1 MAAADRGRSEYDH
14 THLSTAWYAGSG
26 SRPSGGRV
34 ISGLATST
42 RKRYLIIG
50 NGASG
55 TYAAETIRKT
65 DSEGEITLVTNEPYP
80 LYNRVALPPFLRDE
94 AKREKVFLR
103 TPEQHE
109 QKGIKLLVNTQ
120 ITSLETE
127 ARVASAADGKTFEY
141 DHLLIATGGRP
152 NPLPAPGATPDLK
165 GIYNFQYWDDAA
177 AIRERINTARHTVVV
192 GGSYIAYELAEAYRH
207 HGLAVTWLIRGP
219 RFLRRVLDEDG
230 GALVDDIARAAG
242 VDIHYGA
249 EVKEVHSKDGQ
260 VCGIT
265 TSADEY
271 IQCDMIGV
279 GLGVKMNVDFLKGTR
294 IKVRNGILTNE
305 YLETNV
311 PEVFAGG
318 DVAEFFDVSIGL
330 HNQMGTWNNSV
341 SHGRIAGANMLGER
355 KFYNDVPMYST
366 GLFDSRIRVM
376 GLTPENVPDLE
387 SWEHLDAA
395 NRNYQRLFF
404 KDGRLV
410 GGCLIGDI
418 KMQTRI
424 IQMIQARQVTPESER
439 YKILAA

>member
-1 MAAADRGRSEYDH
+1 
-14 THLSTAWYAGSG
+14 
-26 SRPSGGRV
+26 
-34 ISGLATST
+34 LATST
-42 RKRYLIIG
+42 RKRYLMVG

-65 DSEGEITLVTNEPYP
+65 DAEGEITLLTNEPYP

-103 TPEQHE
+103 TPEQHA
-109 QKGIKLLVNTQ
+109 QKGIKLLVNTP
-120 ITSLETE
+120 IVALNTLE
-127 ARVASAADGKTFEY
+127 RVATAADGQTFPY
-141 DHLLIATGGRP
+141 DRVLIATGGRP
-152 NPLPAPGATPDLK
+152 NPLPAPGAGPDVQ
-165 GIYNFQYWDDAA
+165 GIYNFQYWDDAT
-177 AIRERINTARHTVVV
+177 AIRERINTARHAVVV

-230 GALVDDIARAAG
+230 GALVDDIARSAG
-242 VDIHYGA
+242 VDIRYGA
-249 EVKEVHSKDGQ
+249 EVAQVHSKDGQ
-260 VCGIT
+260 VCGVNT
-265 TSADEY
+265 TTGEY
-271 IQCDMIGV
+271 LQCDTIGV
-279 GLGVKMNVDFLKGTR
+279 GLGVKMNVDFLKGTP
-294 IKVRNGILTNE
+294 ITVRGGVVTNE
-305 YLETNV
+305 FLETNV
-311 PEVFAGG
+311 QDVFAAG

-366 GLFDSRIRVM
+366 GLFASRIRVM

-387 SWEHLDAA
+387 SWEHLDAP

-410 GGCLIGDI
+410 GGVLIGDI

-424 IQMIQARQVTPESER
+424 IQMIQARQVTPEADR
-439 YKILAA
+439 GKLLAA

>member
-1 MAAADRGRSEYDH
+1 M
-14 THLSTAWYAGSG
+14 
-26 SRPSGGRV
+26 
-34 ISGLATST
+34 ATST
-42 RKRYLIIG
+42 RKRYLLIG

-65 DSEGEITLVTNEPYP
+65 DPDGEITLLTNEPYP

-103 TPEQHE
+103 TPEQHA
-109 QKGIKLLVNTQ
+109 QKGIKLLVNTP
-120 ITSLETE
+120 IVSVNTE
-127 ARVASAADGKTFEY
+127 QRVATAADGQTFPYERM
-141 DHLLIATGGRP
+141 LVATGGRP
-152 NPLPAPGATPDLK
+152 NPLPAPGASPDIQ

-177 AIRERINTARHTVVV
+177 AIRERMETAKHAVVV
-192 GGSYIAYELAEAYRH
+192 GGSYIAYELAEAFRH

-230 GALVDDIARAAG
+230 GALVDDIAGAAG
-242 VDIHYGA
+242 VEIHYGG
-249 EVKEVHSKDGQ
+249 EVGEVHTRDGQ
-260 VCGIT
+260 VCGVT
-265 TSADEY
+265 TSKGEH
-271 IQCDMIGV
+271 IGCDVIGV
-279 GLGVKMNVDFLKGTR
+279 GLGVKMNVDFLKDTP
-294 IKVRNGILTNE
+294 ITVRSGIVTNE

-311 PEVFAGG
+311 PDVFAAG

-439 YKILAA
+439 GKLLAA

>member
-1 MAAADRGRSEYDH
+1 M
-14 THLSTAWYAGSG
+14 
-26 SRPSGGRV
+26 
-34 ISGLATST
+34 ATST
-42 RKRYLIIG
+42 RKRYLLVG

-65 DSEGEITLVTNEPYP
+65 DTEGEITLVTNEPYP

-103 TPEQHE
+103 TPEQHQ
-109 QKGIKLLVNTQ
+109 QKGIKLLVNTP
-120 ITSLETE
+120 IVALDTRE
-127 ARVASAADGKTFEY
+127 RVATAADGQVFPY
-141 DHLLIATGGRP
+141 DRLLIATGGRP
-152 NPLPAPGATPDLK
+152 RPLPSPGAANLQ

-177 AIRERINTARHTVVV
+177 AIRERINSAKHAVVV

-207 HGLAVTWLIRGP
+207 HKLDVTWLIRGP

-230 GALVDDIARAAG
+230 GALVDDIARSAG
-242 VDIHYGA
+242 VDIKYGA
-249 EVKEVHSKDGQ
+249 EVAEVHSRDGQ
-260 VCGIT
+260 VCGVT
-265 TSADEY
+265 TTDGEF
-271 IQCDMIGV
+271 IGCDTIGV
-279 GLGVKMNVDFLKGTR
+279 GLGVKMNVDFLKDTP
-294 IKVRNGILTNE
+294 ITVRGGVVTNE

-311 PEVFAGG
+311 PDVYAAG

-366 GLFDSRIRVM
+366 GLFTSRIRVM

-395 NRNYQRLFF
+395 SRNYQRLFF

-418 KMQTRI
+418 RMQTRI
-424 IQMIQARQVTPESER
+424 IQMIQARQVTPEAER
-439 YKILAA
+439 GKLLAA

>member
-1 MAAADRGRSEYDH
+1 
-14 THLSTAWYAGSG
+14 
-26 SRPSGGRV
+26 
-34 ISGLATST
+34 LATST

-65 DSEGEITLVTNEPYP
+65 DTEGDITLLTNEPYP

-94 AKREKVFLR
+94 ARREKVFLR

-109 QKGIKLLVNTQ
+109 QKGIKLLLNTL
-120 ITSLETE
+120 ITSVDTE
-127 ARVASAADGKTFEY
+127 AHVASAADGQTFPYER
-141 DHLLIATGGRP
+141 LLIATGGRP
-152 NPLPAPGATPDLK
+152 NPLPVPGATPDVQ
-165 GIYNFQYWDDAA
+165 GIYNFQYWDDTA
-177 AIRERINTARHTVVV
+177 AIRERMNTAKHAVVV
-192 GGSYIAYELAEAYRH
+192 GGSYIAYELAEAFRH
-207 HGLAVTWLIRGP
+207 HGIAVTWLIRGP
-219 RFLRRVLDEDG
+219 RFLRRVLDANG

-242 VDIHYGA
+242 VNIHYGG
-249 EVKEVHSKDGQ
+249 EVKEVHSRDGQ
-260 VCGIT
+260 VSGVT
-265 TSADEY
+265 TTTDAY
-271 IQCDMIGV
+271 IECDMVGV
-279 GLGVKMNVDFLKGTR
+279 GLGVKMNMDFLAGSPIETR
-294 IKVRNGILTNE
+294 SGVVTTE
-305 YLETNV
+305 FLETNV
-311 PEVFAGG
+311 QDIFAAG
-318 DVAEFFDVSIGL
+318 DVAEFFDVSIGA

-341 SHGRIAGANMLGER
+341 SHGRIAGANMLGDR

-395 NRNYQRLFF
+395 NRNYKRLFF

-439 YKILAA
+439 GKLLLAA

>member
-1 MAAADRGRSEYDH
+1 
-14 THLSTAWYAGSG
+14 
-26 SRPSGGRV
+26 
-34 ISGLATST
+34 LATST

-65 DSEGEITLVTNEPYP
+65 DAEGEITLVTNEPYP
-80 LYNRVALPPFLRDE
+80 LYNRVALPPYLRDE
-94 AKREKVFLR
+94 ARPEKVFLR

-109 QKGIKLLVNTQ
+109 QKGIKLLCDTQ
-120 ITSLETE
+120 ITQLDTE
-127 ARVASAADGKTFEY
+127 GLVATAADGRTFAF
-141 DHLLIATGGRP
+141 DRLLIATGGRP
-152 NPLPAPGATPDLK
+152 NPLPAPGYSPDVK
-165 GIYNFQYWDDAA
+165 GIYNFQYWDEAT
-177 AIRERINTARHTVVV
+177 AIRECMNRAKNSIAV
-192 GGSYIAYELAEAYRH
+192 GGSYIAYELAEAFRH
-207 HGLAVTWLIRGP
+207 HGLNVVWLIRGP

-230 GALVDDIARAAG
+230 GALVDDIARDAG

-249 EVKEVHSKDGQ
+249 EIQEVHTQNGQ

-265 TSADEY
+265 TTKGENLA
-271 IQCDMIGV
+271 CDLLGV
-279 GLGVKMNVDFLKGTR
+279 GLGVKMNVDFLAGTP
-294 IKVRNGILTNE
+294 ITVRGGIVTNE

-311 PEVFAGG
+311 PDVFAAG

-366 GLFDSRIRVM
+366 GLFNSRIRVM

-395 NRNYQRLFF
+395 NKNYQRLFF

-424 IQMIQARQVTPESER
+424 IQMIQARQVIPEPER
-439 YKILAA
+439 GKLLAA

>member
-1 MAAADRGRSEYDH
+1 M
-14 THLSTAWYAGSG
+14 
-26 SRPSGGRV
+26 
-34 ISGLATST
+34 
-42 RKRYLIIG
+42 RKRYLLIG

-55 TYAAETIRKT
+55 TYAAETIRKADT
-65 DSEGEITLVTNEPYP
+65 EGEITLVTNEPYP
-80 LYNRVALPPFLRDE
+80 LYNRVALPPFLRDQ

-103 TPEQHE
+103 TPEQHA
-109 QKGIKLLVNTQ
+109 QKGIKLLVNTP
-120 ITSLETE
+120 ITAVDTRE
-127 ARVASAADGKTFEY
+127 RVATASDGQVFPY
-141 DHLLIATGGRP
+141 DRLLIATGGRP
-152 NPLPAPGATPDLK
+152 NPLPAPGASPGLQ
-165 GIYNFQYWDDAA
+165 GIYNFQYWDEAA
-177 AIRERINTARHTVVV
+177 AIRERINTARHAVVV
-192 GGSYIAYELAEAYRH
+192 GGSYIAYELAEAFRH
-207 HGLAVTWLIRGP
+207 HNLVVTWLIRGP

-242 VDIHYGA
+242 VDIHYGG
-249 EVKEVHSKDGQ
+249 EVGEVHSKDGQ
-260 VCGIT
+260 VCGVT
-265 TSADEY
+265 TSTGEH
-271 IQCDMIGV
+271 IQCDMLGV
-279 GLGVKMNVDFLKGTR
+279 GLGVKMNVDFVKGTP
-294 IKVRNGILTNE
+294 ITVRGGVVTNE

-311 PEVFAGG
+311 ADVFAAG

-341 SHGRIAGANMLGER
+341 SHGRIAGSNMLGER

-424 IQMIQARQVTPESER
+424 IQMIQARQVTPESQR
-439 YKILAA
+439 GKLLAA

>member
-1 MAAADRGRSEYDH
+1 
-14 THLSTAWYAGSG
+14 
-26 SRPSGGRV
+26 
-34 ISGLATST
+34 LATST

-65 DSEGEITLVTNEPYP
+65 DTEGDITLLTNEPYP

-94 AKREKVFLR
+94 ARREKVFLR

-109 QKGIKLLVNTQ
+109 QKGIKLLLNTL
-120 ITSLETE
+120 ITSVDTE
-127 ARVASAADGKTFEY
+127 AHVASAADGQTFPYER
-141 DHLLIATGGRP
+141 LLIATGGRP
-152 NPLPAPGATPDLK
+152 NPLPVPGATPDVQ
-165 GIYNFQYWDDAA
+165 GIYNFQYWDDTA
-177 AIRERINTARHTVVV
+177 AIRERMNTAKHAVVV
-192 GGSYIAYELAEAYRH
+192 GGSYIAYELAEAFRH
-207 HGLAVTWLIRGP
+207 HGIAVTWLIRGP
-219 RFLRRVLDEDG
+219 RFLRRVLDANG

-242 VDIHYGA
+242 VDIHYGG
-249 EVKEVHSKDGQ
+249 EVKEVHSRDGQ
-260 VCGIT
+260 VSGVT
-265 TSADEY
+265 TTTDAY
-271 IQCDMIGV
+271 IECDMVGV
-279 GLGVKMNVDFLKGTR
+279 GLGVKMNMDFLAGSPIETR
-294 IKVRNGILTNE
+294 SGVVTTE
-305 YLETNV
+305 FLETNV
-311 PEVFAGG
+311 QDIFAAG
-318 DVAEFFDVSIGL
+318 DVAEFFDVSIGA

-341 SHGRIAGANMLGER
+341 SHGRIAGANMLGDR

-395 NRNYQRLFF
+395 NRNYKRLFF

-439 YKILAA
+439 GKLLLAA

>member
-1 MAAADRGRSEYDH
+1 
-14 THLSTAWYAGSG
+14 
-26 SRPSGGRV
+26 
-34 ISGLATST
+34 LATSI
-42 RKRYLIIG
+42 RKRYLLIG

-65 DSEGEITLVTNEPYP
+65 DTDGEITLLTDEPYP

-94 AKREKVFLR
+94 ARREKVFLR
-103 TPEQHE
+103 TPEQHA
-109 QKGIKLLVNTQ
+109 QKGIKLLVNTRVVQ
-120 ITSLETE
+120 VNTE
-127 ARVASAADGKTFEY
+127 HCVAVTADGRELPY

-152 NPLPAPGATPDLK
+152 NPLPAPGATPDVQ
-165 GIYNFQYWDDAA
+165 GIYNFQYWDDAT
-177 AIRERINTARHTVVV
+177 AIRERINTARHAVVV

-207 HGLAVTWLIRGP
+207 HGLEVTWLIRGP

-230 GALVDDIARAAG
+230 GALVDDIARAVG
-242 VDIHYGA
+242 VDIIYGG
-249 EVKEVHSKDGQ
+249 EVGEVHSRDGQ
-260 VCGIT
+260 VCGVT
-265 TSADEY
+265 TTTGKHIA
-271 IQCDMIGV
+271 CDTIGV
-279 GLGVKMNVDFLKGTR
+279 GLGVRMNVDFLEDTP
-294 IKVRNGILTNE
+294 ITVRNGIVTNE

-311 PEVFAGG
+311 ANVFAAG

-366 GLFDSRIRVM
+366 GLFTSRIRVM

-387 SWEHLDAA
+387 SWEHLDAP
-395 NRNYQRLFF
+395 RGNYQRLFF

-418 KMQTRI
+418 RMQTRI
-424 IQMIQARQVTPESER
+424 IQMIQARQVTPEAER
-439 YKILAA
+439 AKLLAA

>member
-1 MAAADRGRSEYDH
+1 MAA
-14 THLSTAWYAGSG
+14 
-26 SRPSGGRV
+26 
-34 ISGLATST
+34 ST
-42 RKRYLIIG
+42 RKRYLLIG

-65 DSEGEITLVTNEPYP
+65 DTEGEITLLTNESYP

-109 QKGIKLLVNTQ
+109 QKGIKLLVNTP
-120 ITSLETE
+120 IAALNTE
-127 ARVASAADGKTFEY
+127 GRVATSADGQEFPY
-141 DHLLIATGGRP
+141 DRLLIATGGRP
-152 NPLPAPGATPDLK
+152 NPLPAPGATPDVE

-177 AIRERINTARHTVVV
+177 AIRERINTAKHAVVV

-207 HGLAVTWLIRGP
+207 HGISVTWLIRGP

-230 GALVDDIARAAG
+230 GALVDDIAREAG
-242 VDIHYGA
+242 VEIVYGG
-249 EVKEVHSKDGQ
+249 EVAEVHSKDGQ
-260 VCGIT
+260 VCGVT
-265 TSADEY
+265 TTTG
-271 IQCDMIGV
+271 QHLGCDTIGV
-279 GLGVKMNVDFLKGTR
+279 GLGVKMNVDFLRDTP
-294 IKVRNGILTNE
+294 ITVRNGIVTNE

-311 PEVFAGG
+311 PDVYAAG

-341 SHGRIAGANMLGER
+341 SHGRISGANMLGER

-418 KMQTRI
+418 RMQTRI
-424 IQMIQARQVTPESER
+424 IKMIQARQVIPDADR
-439 YKILAA
+439 ANLLAA

>member
-1 MAAADRGRSEYDH
+1 M
-14 THLSTAWYAGSG
+14 
-26 SRPSGGRV
+26 
-34 ISGLATST
+34 
-42 RKRYLIIG
+42 RKRYLLIG

-55 TYAAETIRKT
+55 TYAAETIRKADT
-65 DSEGEITLVTNEPYP
+65 EGEITLVTNEPYP
-80 LYNRVALPPFLRDE
+80 LYNRVALPPFLRDQ

-103 TPEQHE
+103 TPEQHA
-109 QKGIKLLVNTQ
+109 QKGIKLLVNTP
-120 ITSLETE
+120 ITALDTHE
-127 ARVASAADGKTFEY
+127 RVATASDGQVFPY
-141 DHLLIATGGRP
+141 DRLLIATGGRP
-152 NPLPAPGATPDLK
+152 NPLPAPGASPDLQ
-165 GIYNFQYWDDAA
+165 GIYNFQYWDEAA
-177 AIRERINTARHTVVV
+177 AIRERISTARHAVVV
-192 GGSYIAYELAEAYRH
+192 GGSYIAYELAEAFRH
-207 HGLAVTWLIRGP
+207 HNLVVTWLIRGP

-242 VDIHYGA
+242 VDIHYGG
-249 EVKEVHSKDGQ
+249 EVGEVHSKDGQ
-260 VCGIT
+260 VCGVT
-265 TSADEY
+265 TTTGEH

-279 GLGVKMNVDFLKGTR
+279 GLGVKMNVDFVKDTP
-294 IKVRNGILTNE
+294 ITVRGGVVTNE

-311 PEVFAGG
+311 ADVFAAG

-341 SHGRIAGANMLGER
+341 SHGRIAGSNMLGER

-410 GGCLIGDI
+410 GGCLIGNI

-439 YKILAA
+439 GKLLAA

>member
-1 MAAADRGRSEYDH
+1 M
-14 THLSTAWYAGSG
+14 
-26 SRPSGGRV
+26 
-34 ISGLATST
+34 
-42 RKRYLIIG
+42 RKRYLLIG

-55 TYAAETIRKT
+55 TYAAETIRKADT
-65 DSEGEITLVTNEPYP
+65 EGEITLVTNEPYP
-80 LYNRVALPPFLRDE
+80 LYNRVALPPFLRDQ

-103 TPEQHE
+103 TPEQHA
-109 QKGIKLLVNTQ
+109 QKGIKLLVNTP
-120 ITSLETE
+120 ITALDTRE
-127 ARVASAADGKTFEY
+127 RVATASDGQVFPY
-141 DHLLIATGGRP
+141 DRLLIATGGRP
-152 NPLPAPGATPDLK
+152 NPLPAPGASPGLQ
-165 GIYNFQYWDDAA
+165 GIYNFQYWDEAA
-177 AIRERINTARHTVVV
+177 AIRERINTARHAVVV
-192 GGSYIAYELAEAYRH
+192 GGSYIAYELAEAFRH
-207 HGLAVTWLIRGP
+207 HNLVVTWLIRGP

-242 VDIHYGA
+242 VDIHYGG
-249 EVKEVHSKDGQ
+249 EVGEVHSKDGQ
-260 VCGIT
+260 VCGVT
-265 TSADEY
+265 TTTGEQL
-271 IQCDMIGV
+271 QCDMIGV
-279 GLGVKMNVDFLKGTR
+279 GLGVKMNVDFVKDTP
-294 IKVRNGILTNE
+294 ITVRGGVVTNE

-311 PEVFAGG
+311 ADVFAAG

-341 SHGRIAGANMLGER
+341 SHGRIAGSNMLGER

-424 IQMIQARQVTPESER
+424 IQMIQARQVTPESQR
-439 YKILAA
+439 GKLLAA

>member
-1 MAAADRGRSEYDH
+1 M
-14 THLSTAWYAGSG
+14 
-26 SRPSGGRV
+26 
-34 ISGLATST
+34 ATST

-65 DSEGEITLVTNEPYP
+65 DAEGEITLVTNEPYP
-80 LYNRVALPPFLRDE
+80 LYNRVALPPYLRDE
-94 AKREKVFLR
+94 ARPEKVFLR

-109 QKGIKLLVNTQ
+109 QKGIKLLCDTQ
-120 ITSLETE
+120 ITQLDTE
-127 ARVASAADGKTFEY
+127 GLVATAADGRTFAF
-141 DHLLIATGGRP
+141 DRLLIATGGRP
-152 NPLPAPGATPDLK
+152 NPLPAPGYSPDVK
-165 GIYNFQYWDDAA
+165 GIYNFQYWDEAT
-177 AIRERINTARHTVVV
+177 AIRECMNRAKNSIAV
-192 GGSYIAYELAEAYRH
+192 GGSYIAYELAEAFRH
-207 HGLAVTWLIRGP
+207 HGLNVVWLIRGP

-230 GALVDDIARAAG
+230 GALVDDIGRDAG

-249 EVKEVHSKDGQ
+249 EIQEVHTQNGQ

-265 TSADEY
+265 TTKGENLA
-271 IQCDMIGV
+271 CDLLGV
-279 GLGVKMNVDFLKGTR
+279 GLGVKMNVDFLAGTP
-294 IKVRNGILTNE
+294 ITVRGGIVTNE

-311 PEVFAGG
+311 PDVFAAG

-366 GLFDSRIRVM
+366 GLFNSRIRVM

-395 NRNYQRLFF
+395 NKNYQRLFF

-424 IQMIQARQVTPESER
+424 IQMIQARQVIPEPER
-439 YKILAA
+439 GKLLAA

>member
-1 MAAADRGRSEYDH
+1 M
-14 THLSTAWYAGSG
+14 
-26 SRPSGGRV
+26 
-34 ISGLATST
+34 
-42 RKRYLIIG
+42 IG
-50 NGASG
+50 NGAAG
-55 TYAAETIRKT
+55 TYAAETIRKI
-65 DSEGEITLVTNEPYP
+65 DSDGEITLVTNEPYP

-94 AKREKVFLR
+94 ARREKVFLR
-103 TPEQHE
+103 TPEQHA
-109 QKGIKLLVNTQ
+109 QKGIKLLVNTP
-120 ITSLETE
+120 ITMLDTE
-127 ARVASAADGKTFEY
+127 ECVATAADGQVFPY
-141 DHLLIATGGRP
+141 DRLLIATGGRP
-152 NPLPAPGATPDLK
+152 NRLPVPGATPDIQ
-165 GIYNFQYWDDAA
+165 GIYNFQYWDDAT
-177 AIRERINTARHTVVV
+177 AIRDRMNTAKHTVVV

-249 EVKEVHSKDGQ
+249 EVAEVHSKDGQ
-260 VCGIT
+260 VCSVT
-265 TSADEY
+265 TSRGEH
-271 IQCDMIGV
+271 IPCDMLGV
-279 GLGVKMNVDFLKGTR
+279 GLGVKMNVDFIKGTP
-294 IKVRNGILTNE
+294 ITVRNGVVTNE
-305 YLETNV
+305 FLETNV
-311 PEVFAGG
+311 ADVYAAG

-387 SWEHLDAA
+387 SWEHLDAP

-404 KDGRLV
+404 KEGRLV

-418 KMQTRI
+418 RMQTRI
-424 IQMIQARQVTPESER
+424 IQMIQARQVTPEAER
-439 YKILAA
+439 GKLLAA

>member
-1 MAAADRGRSEYDH
+1 
-14 THLSTAWYAGSG
+14 
-26 SRPSGGRV
+26 
-34 ISGLATST
+34 LATST
-42 RKRYLIIG
+42 LKRYLLIG

-65 DSEGEITLVTNEPYP
+65 DTEAQITLLTNEPYP

-103 TPEQHE
+103 TPEQHA
-109 QKGIKLLVNTQ
+109 QKGIKLLVNTPIVMLDTQ
-120 ITSLETE
+120 E
-127 ARVASAADGKTFEY
+127 RVATAEDGQVFPY
-141 DHLLIATGGRP
+141 DRALIATGGRP
-152 NPLPAPGATPDLK
+152 NPLPAPGATPEVK

-177 AIRERINTARHTVVV
+177 AIRERMNTAKHAVVV
-192 GGSYIAYELAEAYRH
+192 GGSYIAYELAEAFRH
-207 HGLAVTWLIRGP
+207 HGLTVTWLIRGP

-230 GALVDDIARAAG
+230 GALVDDIAHTAG
-242 VDIHYGA
+242 VDVQYGG
-249 EVKEVHSKDGQ
+249 EVAEVHSRDGQ
-260 VCGIT
+260 VCGVT
-265 TSADEY
+265 TTKGDY
-271 IQCDMIGV
+271 LQCDIIGV
-279 GLGVKMNVDFLKGTR
+279 GLGVKMNVDFLKATP
-294 IKVRNGILTNE
+294 ITVRGGIVTNE

-311 PEVFAGG
+311 PDVFAAG

-418 KMQTRI
+418 RMQTRI
-424 IQMIQARQVTPESER
+424 IQMIQARRVTPETER
-439 YKILAA
+439 GKLLAA

>member
-1 MAAADRGRSEYDH
+1 LAA
-14 THLSTAWYAGSG
+14 
-26 SRPSGGRV
+26 
-34 ISGLATST
+34 ST
-42 RKRYLIIG
+42 RKRYLLIG

-65 DSEGEITLVTNEPYP
+65 DTDGEITLVTNEPYP

-103 TPEQHE
+103 TPEQHA
-109 QKGIKLLVNTQ
+109 QKGIKLLVNTP
-120 ITSLETE
+120 IERLDTV
-127 ARVASAADGKTFEY
+127 ARVATAADGQEFPY
-141 DHLLIATGGRP
+141 DRLLIATGGRP
-152 NPLPAPGATPDLK
+152 NPLPAPGATSDVQ
-165 GIYNFQYWDDAA
+165 GIYNFQYWDDAT
-177 AIRERINTARHTVVV
+177 AIRERITTARHAVVV

-207 HGLAVTWLIRGP
+207 HGLVVTWLIRGP

-242 VDIHYGA
+242 VQIIYGG
-249 EVKEVHSKDGQ
+249 EVAEVHSKDGQ
-260 VCGIT
+260 VCGVT
-265 TSADEY
+265 TTTAQHIS
-271 IQCDMIGV
+271 CDTIGV
-279 GLGVKMNVDFLKGTR
+279 GLGVKMNVDFLQGTP
-294 IKVRNGILTNE
+294 ITVRNGIVTNE
-305 YLETNV
+305 FLETNV
-311 PEVFAGG
+311 PDVFAAG
-318 DVAEFFDVSIGL
+318 DVAEFFDVSIGA

-341 SHGRIAGANMLGER
+341 SHGRISGSNMLGER

-387 SWEHLDAA
+387 SWEHLDAP

-418 KMQTRI
+418 RMQTRI
-424 IQMIQARQVTPESER
+424 IQMIQTRQVIPEPGR
-439 YKILAA
+439 GNLLAA

>member
-1 MAAADRGRSEYDH
+1 
-14 THLSTAWYAGSG
+14 
-26 SRPSGGRV
+26 
-34 ISGLATST
+34 LATST

-50 NGASG
+50 NGATG

-65 DSEGEITLVTNEPYP
+65 DTDGEITLLTNEPYP

-94 AKREKVFLR
+94 ARREKVFLR

-109 QKGIKLLVNTQ
+109 QKGIKLLCQTQ
-120 ITSLETE
+120 IEKLDTQAHVATS
-127 ARVASAADGKTFEY
+127 ADGQTFEY
-141 DHLLIATGGRP
+141 DTLLIATGGRP
-152 NPLPAPGATPDLK
+152 NPLPAPGASPDLQ
-165 GIYNFQYWDDAA
+165 GIYNFQYWDDAT
-177 AIRERINTARHTVVV
+177 AIRERMNTAKHAVVV

-207 HGLAVTWLIRGP
+207 HGLEVTWLIRGP

-230 GALVDDIARAAG
+230 GALVDDIARGIG
-242 VDIHYGA
+242 VDTRYGD
-249 EVKEVHSKDGQ
+249 EVAEVHSTNGQ
-260 VCGIT
+260 VCGVT
-265 TSADEY
+265 TTTGDHLN
-271 IQCDMIGV
+271 CDMIGV
-279 GLGVKMNVDFLKGTR
+279 GLGVKMNVDFLQGTAVT
-294 IKVRNGILTNE
+294 VRSGIVTNE

-311 PEVFAGG
+311 PAVFAGG

-366 GLFDSRIRVM
+366 GLFTSRIRVM

-387 SWEHLDAA
+387 SWAHLDAQGG
-395 NRNYQRLFF
+395 NYQRLFF

-418 KMQTRI
+418 RMQTRI
-424 IQMIQARQVTPESER
+424 IQLIQARQVIPEPER
-439 YKILAA
+439 GKLLAA

>member
-1 MAAADRGRSEYDH
+1 M
-14 THLSTAWYAGSG
+14 
-26 SRPSGGRV
+26 
-34 ISGLATST
+34 
-42 RKRYLIIG
+42 RKRYLLIG

-55 TYAAETIRKT
+55 TYAAETIRKADT
-65 DSEGEITLVTNEPYP
+65 EGEITLVTNEPYP
-80 LYNRVALPPFLRDE
+80 LYNRVALPPFLRDQ

-103 TPEQHE
+103 TPEQHA
-109 QKGIKLLVNTQ
+109 QKGIKLLVNTP
-120 ITSLETE
+120 ITALDTRE
-127 ARVASAADGKTFEY
+127 RVATASDGQVFPY
-141 DHLLIATGGRP
+141 DRLLIATGGRP
-152 NPLPAPGATPDLK
+152 NPLPAPGASPGLQ
-165 GIYNFQYWDDAA
+165 GIYNFQYWDEAA
-177 AIRERINTARHTVVV
+177 AIRERISTARHAVVV
-192 GGSYIAYELAEAYRH
+192 GGSYIAYELAEAFRH
-207 HGLAVTWLIRGP
+207 HNLVVTWLIRGP

-242 VDIHYGA
+242 VDIHYGE
-249 EVKEVHSKDGQ
+249 EVGEVHSKDGQ
-260 VCGIT
+260 VCGVT
-265 TSADEY
+265 TTTGEHL
-271 IQCDMIGV
+271 QCDMIGV
-279 GLGVKMNVDFLKGTR
+279 GLGVKMNVDFVKDTP
-294 IKVRNGILTNE
+294 ITVRGGVVTNE

-311 PEVFAGG
+311 ADVFAAG

-341 SHGRIAGANMLGER
+341 SHGRIAGSNMLGER

-424 IQMIQARQVTPESER
+424 IQMIQARQVTPESQR
-439 YKILAA
+439 GKLLAA

>member
-1 MAAADRGRSEYDH
+1 VLH
-14 THLSTAWYAGSG
+14 PAGIVDLALPWEA
-26 SRPSGGRV
+26 RCC
-34 ISGLATST
+34 LATST

-65 DSEGEITLVTNEPYP
+65 DAEGEITLLTNEPYP

-103 TPEQHE
+103 TVEQHE
-109 QKGIKLLVNTQ
+109 QKGIKLLVNTL
-120 ITSLETE
+120 ITSLDTE
-127 ARVASAADGKTFEY
+127 SRVATAADGQTFPYER
-141 DHLLIATGGRP
+141 LLLATGGRP
-152 NPLPAPGATPDLK
+152 NPLPAPGATPEVH
-165 GIYNFQYWDDAA
+165 GIYNFQYWDEAA
-177 AIRERINTARHTVVV
+177 AIRERMNTAKHGVVV
-192 GGSYIAYELAEAYRH
+192 GGSYIAYELAEAFRH

-242 VDIHYGA
+242 VDIHYGG
-249 EVKEVHSKDGQ
+249 EVKEVHSRDGQ
-260 VCGIT
+260 VCGVT
-265 TSADEY
+265 TTTDEY
-271 IQCDMIGV
+271 IQCDMVGV
-279 GLGVKMNVDFLKGTR
+279 GLGVKMNMDFLSGTP
-294 IKVRNGILTNE
+294 VETHNGILTTE

-311 PEVFAGG
+311 QDIFAAG
-318 DVAEFFDVSIGL
+318 DVAEFFDVSIGA

-341 SHGRIAGANMLGER
+341 SHGRIAGANMLGDR

-387 SWEHLDAA
+387 SWEQLDAP
-395 NRNYQRLFF
+395 NRNYKRLFF
-404 KDGRLV
+404 KEGRLV

-424 IQMIQARQVTPESER
+424 IQMIQSRQVTPESER
-439 YKILAA
+439 GKLLLAA

>member
-1 MAAADRGRSEYDH
+1 LAA
-14 THLSTAWYAGSG
+14 
-26 SRPSGGRV
+26 
-34 ISGLATST
+34 ST
-42 RKRYLIIG
+42 RKRYLLIG

-65 DSEGEITLVTNEPYP
+65 DSEGEITLLTNEPYP

-103 TPEQHE
+103 TPEQHA
-109 QKGIKLLVNTQ
+109 QKGIKLLVNTP
-120 ITSLETE
+120 IVALNTD
-127 ARVASAADGKTFEY
+127 ARVATSADGQEFPY
-141 DHLLIATGGRP
+141 DRLLIATGGRP
-152 NPLPAPGATPDLK
+152 NPLPVPGASPDVQ
-165 GIYNFQYWDDAA
+165 GIYNFQYWDDAT
-177 AIRERINTARHTVVV
+177 AIRERINTAKHAVVV
-192 GGSYIAYELAEAYRH
+192 GGSYIGYELAEAYRH

-230 GALVDDIARAAG
+230 GALVDDIARAVG
-242 VDIHYGA
+242 VDIIYGG
-249 EVKEVHSKDGQ
+249 EVAEVHSRDGQ
-260 VCGIT
+260 VCGVT
-265 TSADEY
+265 TTTGKHID
-271 IQCDMIGV
+271 CDTIGV
-279 GLGVKMNVDFLKGTR
+279 GLGVKMNVDFLQGTP
-294 IKVRNGILTNE
+294 ITVRNGIVTNE

-311 PEVFAGG
+311 PDVFAAG

-341 SHGRIAGANMLGER
+341 SHGRICGANMLGER

-387 SWEHLDAA
+387 SWEHLDAP

-418 KMQTRI
+418 RRQTRI
-424 IQMIQARQVTPESER
+424 IQMIQTRQVIPEPDR
-439 YKILAA
+439 GNLLAA

>member
-1 MAAADRGRSEYDH
+1 LAA
-14 THLSTAWYAGSG
+14 
-26 SRPSGGRV
+26 
-34 ISGLATST
+34 ST
-42 RKRYLIIG
+42 RKRYLLIG

-65 DSEGEITLVTNEPYP
+65 DTEGEITLLTNEPYP

-94 AKREKVFLR
+94 ARREKVFLR
-103 TPEQHE
+103 TPEQHA
-109 QKGIKLLVNTQ
+109 QKGIKLLVNTP
-120 ITSLETE
+120 ITALNTE
-127 ARVASAADGKTFEY
+127 ARVATAADGQKFPY
-141 DHLLIATGGRP
+141 DRLLIATGGRP
-152 NPLPAPGATPDLK
+152 NPLPAPGADPAVQ
-165 GIYNFQYWDDAA
+165 GIYNFQYWDDAT
-177 AIRERINTARHTVVV
+177 AIRERINTAKHAVVV

-230 GALVDDIARAAG
+230 GALVDDIARAVG
-242 VDIHYGA
+242 VDIIYGG
-249 EVKEVHSKDGQ
+249 EVAEVHSRDGQ
-260 VCGIT
+260 VCGVT
-265 TSADEY
+265 TTTGQH
-271 IQCDMIGV
+271 IGCDTIGV
-279 GLGVKMNVDFLKGTR
+279 GLGVKMNVDFLKDTP
-294 IKVRNGILTNE
+294 ITVRNGIVTNE

-311 PEVFAGG
+311 PDVFAAG

-341 SHGRIAGANMLGER
+341 SHGRICGANMLGER

-387 SWEHLDAA
+387 SWEHLDAP

-410 GGCLIGDI
+410 GGCLIGDVRR
-418 KMQTRI
+418 QTRI
-424 IQMIQARQVTPESER
+424 IQMIQTRQVIPEADR
-439 YKILAA
+439 GNLLAA

>member
-1 MAAADRGRSEYDH
+1 M
-14 THLSTAWYAGSG
+14 
-26 SRPSGGRV
+26 
-34 ISGLATST
+34 ATST

-65 DSEGEITLVTNEPYP
+65 DAEGEITLVTNEPYP
-80 LYNRVALPPFLRDE
+80 LYNRVALPPYLRDE
-94 AKREKVFLR
+94 ARPEKVFLR

-109 QKGIKLLVNTQ
+109 QKGIKLLCDTQ
-120 ITSLETE
+120 ITQLDTE
-127 ARVASAADGKTFEY
+127 GLVATAADGRTFAF
-141 DHLLIATGGRP
+141 DRLLIATGGRP
-152 NPLPAPGATPDLK
+152 NPLPAPGYSPDVK
-165 GIYNFQYWDDAA
+165 GIYNFQYWDEAT
-177 AIRERINTARHTVVV
+177 AIRECMNRAKNSIAV
-192 GGSYIAYELAEAYRH
+192 GGSYIAYELAEAFRH
-207 HGLAVTWLIRGP
+207 HGLNVVWLIRGP

-230 GALVDDIARAAG
+230 GALVDDIARDAG

-249 EVKEVHSKDGQ
+249 EIQEVHTQNGQ

-265 TSADEY
+265 TTKGENLA
-271 IQCDMIGV
+271 CDLLGV
-279 GLGVKMNVDFLKGTR
+279 GLGVKMNVDFLAGTP
-294 IKVRNGILTNE
+294 ITVRGGIVTNE

-311 PEVFAGG
+311 PDVFAAG

-366 GLFDSRIRVM
+366 GLFNSRIRVM

-395 NRNYQRLFF
+395 NKNYQRLFF

-424 IQMIQARQVTPESER
+424 IQMIQARQVIPEPER
-439 YKILAA
+439 GKLLAA

>member
-1 MAAADRGRSEYDH
+1 
-14 THLSTAWYAGSG
+14 
-26 SRPSGGRV
+26 
-34 ISGLATST
+34 LATST
-42 RKRYLIIG
+42 RKRYLMVG

-65 DSEGEITLVTNEPYP
+65 DAEGEITLLTNEPYP

-103 TPEQHE
+103 TPEQHA
-109 QKGIKLLVNTQ
+109 QKGIKLLVNTP
-120 ITSLETE
+120 I
-127 ARVASAADGKTFEY
+127 VALDTHERLATAADGKAFAY
-141 DHLLIATGGRP
+141 DRLLIATGGRP
-152 NPLPAPGATPDLK
+152 NPLPAPGAGADIQ
-165 GIYNFQYWDDAA
+165 GIYNFQYWDDAT
-177 AIRERINTARHTVVV
+177 AIRERINTARHAVVV

-230 GALVDDIARAAG
+230 GALVDDIARSAG
-242 VDIHYGA
+242 VDIRYGA
-249 EVKEVHSKDGQ
+249 EVAEVHTRDGQ
-260 VCGIT
+260 VCGVT
-265 TSADEY
+265 TNSGEY
-271 IQCDMIGV
+271 TQCDTIGV
-279 GLGVKMNVDFLKGTR
+279 GLGVKMNVDFLSGTP
-294 IKVRNGILTNE
+294 IVVRSGIVTNE

-311 PEVFAGG
+311 PDVFAAG

-341 SHGRIAGANMLGER
+341 SHGRIAAANMLGER

-404 KDGRLV
+404 KAGRLV
-410 GGCLIGDI
+410 GGVLIGDI

-424 IQMIQARQVTPESER
+424 IQMIQARQVTPETDR
-439 YKILAA
+439 AKLLAA